1 MRTIYTKFSTD
12 CENLYVLGCV
22 DFMPRYEKWEAEVKE
37 LLHTVEGVSGEMK
50 IRDYMKFRLGFSSSL
65 IGKVKYGGVFLNG
78 VNVHMRAMVKNGD
91 ALLVHYPEEQSENVL
106 PIDLPLTVVYE
117 DDSIL
122 VVDKPSNMPIHPSR
136 GNHLPTLAN
145 AVSFYMKEP
154 FVFRAITRLDRD
166 TSGIVLIAKNQLAAA
181 ELGREITV
189 GGMEKVYHAR
199 VVGVPTP
206 AEGEISAPI
215 VRECEGSIRR
225 VIREDGKESL
235 TRYRVLSV
243 DGEGNALCEVRPIT
257 GRTHQIRVHMA
268 HIGHPLKD
276 DFLYGEESG
285 EAVYY
290 LRCVSLTFTHP
301 MTKERMHLKLSE

>member
-1 MRTIYTKFSTD
+1 MREF
-12 CENLYVLGCV
+12 
-22 DFMPRYEKWEAEVKE
+22 R
-37 LLHTVEGVSGEMK
+37 HTVEDVDGEMK

-78 VNVHMRAMVKNGD
+78 VNVHMRAIVKNGD
-91 ALLVHYPEEQSENVL
+91 ELLVYYPEEQSENVL
-106 PIDLPLTVVYE
+106 PMALPLSVVYE

-122 VVDKPSNMPIHPSR
+122 VVDKPGNMPIHPSR

-145 AVSFYMKEP
+145 AVSYYMGAP

-166 TSGIVLIAKNQLAAA
+166 TSGLVLIAKNQLAAA
-181 ELGREITV
+181 ELGREIKA

-199 VVGVPTP
+199 VVGVPEP
-206 AEGEISAPI
+206 AQGEVFAPI
-215 VRECEGSIRR
+215 ERECEGTIRR
-225 VIREDGKESL
+225 VVRADGKESL

-243 DGEGNALCEVRPIT
+243 DADGNALCEVRPIT

-276 DFLYGEESG
+276 DFLYGEQNG
-285 EAVYY
+285 QDVYF
-290 LRCVSLTFTHP
+290 LRCVSLGFTHP
-301 MTKERMHLKLSE
+301 VTKARLTLTAPDEPPPPSAFSSEGEVNHRGC